1 MRYAYMHI
9 TVNFIILWTES
20 LKSCQSLGL
29 CGLFISSL
37 KVKSLSCVQL
47 FVTPWTVAYQVLPS
61 MGFPRQEYWSELP
74 FPSPGVSPDPGI
86 EPRSPAL
93 QADSLPLSHQGCYVH
108 KKADPLPS
116 SNTTF
121 GAGGWKQ

>member
-74 FPSPGVSPDPGI
+74 FPSPGDSPDPGI

-93 QADSLPLSHQGCYVH
+93 RAD
-108 KKADPLPS
+108 ALPS
-116 SNTTF
+116 EPPGVWSIQF
-121 GAGGWKQ
+121 QFSPRL